1 MNQNNIKRTV
11 RQRYAKYLNSSSCCD
26 EQKTESSWAQKKS
39 KQVGYTDEDLNSAP
53 ELANLG
59 LGIGT
64 PLKFS
69 DLREG
74 ETIIDLGSGAG
85 LDCFLASK
93 IVGKKGRV
101 IGVDMTPEMIDQSR
115 KNVFEGGFDN
125 VEFRLGEVENL
136 PCSNN
141 HVDVIISNCVINLV
155 PNKSRVFDE
164 AYRVLK
170 HGGRMIISDIVVTEK
185 LPEFVVEL
193 AEAYSSCISG
203 AVLKEDYEKMIK
215 SAGFGNVVT
224 IMDEPQPIKLLLEN
238 PTMKKVLKEN
248 QISIELATNFL
259 QTIRSVTIRGEKPQQ
274 EVM

>member
-1 MNQNNIKRTV
+1 
-11 RQRYAKYLNSSSCCD
+11 
-26 EQKTESSWAQKKS
+26 
-39 KQVGYTDEDLNSAP
+39 
-53 ELANLG
+53 
-59 LGIGT
+59 
-64 PLKFS
+64 
-69 DLREG
+69 
-74 ETIIDLGSGAG
+74 
-85 LDCFLASK
+85 
-93 IVGKKGRV
+93 
-101 IGVDMTPEMIDQSR
+101 
-115 KNVFEGGFDN
+115 
-125 VEFRLGEVENL
+125 
-136 PCSNN
+136 
-141 HVDVIISNCVINLV
+141 
-155 PNKSRVFDE
+155 
-164 AYRVLK
+164 
-170 HGGRMIISDIVVTEK
+170 MIISDIVVTEK